1 MHKSVTVCVVGICG
15 AKAMARCLAA
25 LSEQVD
31 APEFDVVV
39 VYDPK
44 LGGVTELA
52 ERHARVRFIPSD
64 HRSEPAAMA
73 ARCLREATGDI
84 VLLTED
90 HCRPSRNWVR
100 CLHEAHQTG
109 DGEAPAIG
117 GSIEIER
124 GARAASWAFCYVD
137 FFRYAK
143 PLPAGRVQH
152 VSVCNVAY
160 KRSALEAVADQWRD
174 KLHETALHGALVE
187 RFGPLVMCPEAEVT
201 MLRRV
206 RFGDAIRERYA
217 FGRWFACK
225 RIEQA
230 SAAARIKWLMLSP
243 LLPLVLM
250 YRMARVAMGRP
261 RLRGPF
267 FRSIVAVKT
276 LACAWSW
283 GEWIG
288 YLTGKG
294 PRSLAVAP
302 EAGCVGT

>member
-1 MHKSVTVCVVGICG
+1 MS
-15 AKAMARCLAA
+15 RCIEA
-25 LSEQVD
+25 LDNQLD
-31 APEFDVVV
+31 APAFDVVV

-44 LGGVTELA
+44 LTNVAELA
-52 ERHARVRFIPSD
+52 GERKAVRLIPSD
-64 HRSEPAAMA
+64 ESGDPATMA

-90 HCRPSRNWVR
+90 HCRPSPDWVKR
-100 CLHEAHQTG
+100 LYDAHQTG

-117 GSIEIER
+117 GSIEIEFD
-124 GARAASWAFCYVD
+124 ASAASWAFCYVD

-143 PLPAGRVQH
+143 PLPAGRAEH

-160 KRSALEAVADQWRD
+160 KRAALDAVAEQWRD
-174 KLHETALHGALVE
+174 KLHETALHSALVE
-187 RFGPLVMCPEAEVT
+187 RFGPLIMCPEAEVT

-206 RFGDAIRERYA
+206 RFGDAIRERYS
-217 FGRWFACK
+217 FGRWFARK
-225 RIEQA
+225 RIENA
-230 SAAARIKWLMLSP
+230 TAAARIKWLLLSP
-243 LLPLVLM
+243 LLPMVLM
-250 YRMARVAMGRP
+250 LRMTRTAMTRP

-267 FRSIVAVKT
+267 IQSFVAIKM

-294 PRSLAVAP
+294 PRSLAVAA
-302 EAGCVGT
+302 ELGGVGG

>member
-1 MHKSVTVCVVGICG
+1 MDKSVTVCVVGICD

-25 LSEQVD
+25 LDAQVD
-31 APEFDVVV
+31 APPFDVIA

-44 LGGVTELA
+44 LGDVAALS
-52 ERHARVRFIPSD
+52 ERHAPVRLIAGDLSSD
-64 HRSEPAAMA
+64 PATMA

-90 HCRPSRNWVR
+90 HCRPSNNWVR
-100 CLHEAHQTG
+100 CLHDAHER
-109 DGEAPAIG
+109 DHSAAPAIG

-143 PLPAGRVQH
+143 PLPAGPAQH

-160 KRSALEAVADQWRD
+160 KRAALDAVADQWRD
-174 KLHETALHGALVE
+174 KLHETALHGALFE
-187 RFGPLVMCPEAEVT
+187 RFGPLAMCPDAEVT

-217 FGRWFACK
+217 FGRWFARK

-230 SAAARIKWLMLSP
+230 SAAARIKWLLVSP
-243 LLPLVLM
+243 LLPAVLM
-250 YRMARVAMGRP
+250 YRMARVAMVRP

-267 FRSIVAVKT
+267 FRSLIAVKI

-283 GEWIG
+283 GEWVG

-302 EAGCVGT
+302 EASRVGA